1 MKVISKQQKH
11 YKKPFFLLLAT
22 LIFVS
27 CNNKNHTPQ
36 VPVQYGSA
44 TFLSFGSSID
54 TENSIQRD
62 SLAGLYESLKIGD
75 SLALKVAAPIKKVCT
90 KKGCWMTLD
99 MGVDK
104 EVMVRFKDYSF
115 FVPTNAS
122 GLAYVDGLAF
132 VEETSVEDLRHYAKD
147 AGEDKATIDA
157 INVSEKSYSFV
168 ATAVLIQV
176 N

>member
-27 CNNKNHTPQ
+27 CNNKNHTLQ

-75 SLALKVAAPIKKVCT
+75 SLALKVASAAIECALLGESWKQKAL
-90 KKGCWMTLD
+90 TL
-99 MGVDK
+99 
-104 EVMVRFKDYSF
+104 
-115 FVPTNAS
+115 
-122 GLAYVDGLAF
+122 
-132 VEETSVEDLRHYAKD
+132 
-147 AGEDKATIDA
+147 
-157 INVSEKSYSFV
+157 
-168 ATAVLIQV
+168 
-176 N
+176 